1 MLFEIW
7 RSELD
12 EWLLVEEK
20 ADEDEAELN
29 EDEVGEGLAEAE
41 GDRLVPMLLPE
52 AASTLTGWLVM
63 FVADRED
70 VGDGL

>member
-1 MLFEIW
+1 
-7 RSELD
+7 LD

>member
-1 MLFEIW
+1 LFEIW